1 FGNAGD
7 DILRGGTGNDLIGGG
22 AGIDRALF
30 SGLYTDYSY
39 IINVANTSDAVAG
52 VTLVG
57 PDGKDI
63 VMSDVEYIG
72 FDNSSGVVMDVA
84 QSVRYGT
91 AIFVSDGVGKV
102 GSSAPT
108 ITGTTANDI
117 LTGTSVANQTLLGL
131 AGNDVLDGGGGT

>member
-30 SGLYTDYSY
+30 SGLYTDYSFVV
-39 IINVANTSDAVAG
+39 NSADSSGMLAG
-52 VTLVG
+52 ITLSG
-57 PDGKDI
+57 TDGLDI
-63 VMSDVEYIG
+63 VA
-72 FDNSSGVVMDVA
+72 SGVEFIRFDSSPNYDIDVV
-84 QSVRYGT
+84 QSIKYGT
-91 AIFVSDGVGKV
+91 IVLAQGNGNFLPN
-102 GSSAPT
+102 PT